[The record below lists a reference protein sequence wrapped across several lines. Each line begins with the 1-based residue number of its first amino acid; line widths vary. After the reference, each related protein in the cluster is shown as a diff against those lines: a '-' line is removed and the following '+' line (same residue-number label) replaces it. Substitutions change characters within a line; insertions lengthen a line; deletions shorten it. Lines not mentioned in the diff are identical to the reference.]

1 MLIHIR
7 ISLPD
12 KPGALGQ
19 IGQLTGSYG
28 ADIVSMQVLT
38 RMKGRALDDLYLAV
52 PDRQRVGAIADA
64 LQSVQGVRVHGV
76 RDSAHVPG
84 AHPDL
89 DLLGHVLRNPDRGLH
104 TLTDMAPIV
113 FTTDW
118 AALQLAGDV
127 GSTTLYG
134 SADCPD
140 PLPLLK
146 TIPHRPVRDD
156 AGELKL
162 AMVPLHPEA
171 GGRLVLV
178 IGRDRGPA
186 FHPIELAHL
195 NTVVELTMAAGAE
208 ASTHSAAHGG

>member
-1 MLIHIR
+1 MLIHVR

-19 IGQLTGSYG
+19 IGALTGSHG

-38 RMKGRALDDLYLAV
+38 RMKGRALDDLYLSV
-52 PDRQRVGAIADA
+52 PDRQRIATIIEA
-64 LQSVQGVRVHGV
+64 LESVQGVRVHGM

-89 DLLGHVLRNPDRGLH
+89 DLLGHVLHNPDRGLR
-104 TLTDMAPIV
+104 TLTDMAPTV

-118 AALQLAGDV
+118 AALQLVQDS
-127 GSTTLYG
+127 GSATLYG
-134 SADCPD
+134 SVGCPD

-156 AGELKL
+156 AGDLKL
-162 AMVPLHPEA
+162 AMVPLHE
-171 GGRLVLV
+171 GRLVLV
-178 IGRDRGPA
+178 IGRDKGPA
-186 FHPIELAHL
+186 FHPIELSHL

-208 ASTHSAAHGG
+208 VSTRSAAHGG

>member
-1 MLIHIR
+1 
-7 ISLPD
+7 
-12 KPGALGQ
+12 
-19 IGQLTGSYG
+19 
-28 ADIVSMQVLT
+28 
-38 RMKGRALDDLYLAV
+38 
-52 PDRQRVGAIADA
+52 
-64 LQSVQGVRVHGV
+64 
-76 RDSAHVPG
+76 
-84 AHPDL
+84 
-89 DLLGHVLRNPDRGLH
+89 VLRNPDRGLH

-178 IGRDRGPA
+178 IGRNRGPA

-208 ASTHSAAHGG
+208 ASTHSAVHGG

>member
-1 MLIHIR
+1 MLIHVR

-76 RDSAHVPG
+76 RDSAHVTG

-118 AALQLAGDV
+118 AA
-127 GSTTLYG
+127 LYG

-162 AMVPLHPEA
+162 AMVPLHPES

-208 ASTHSAAHGG
+208 ASTRTAVHGG